1 MTRFAFKMILKAGF
15 ENEYEKRH
23 AALWPELQRQITA
36 SGIRN
41 YSIFWDRD
49 TNILFG
55 YQEVQGEHNSQ
66 EADVADDITRRWWD
80 YMADIME
87 VNPDNSPVTIP
98 LTEVGHMD

>member
-55 YQEVQGEHNSQ
+55 YQEVLGELISQ

-98 LTEVGHMD
+98 LKEVWHMD